1 MCSSDLF
8 LDELMAGLNPP
19 ALRDMIA
26 FVRELAGSG
35 MAIVMVEHIMQAVTE
50 LCDEVVVL
58 AFGEL
63 IAAGSPQQVVT
74 DPRVVEAYLGAD
86 DDD

>member
-1 MCSSDLF
+1 
-8 LDELMAGLNPP
+8 
-19 ALRDMIA
+19 
-26 FVRELAGSG
+26 
-35 MAIVMVEHIMQAVTE
+35 MQAVTE